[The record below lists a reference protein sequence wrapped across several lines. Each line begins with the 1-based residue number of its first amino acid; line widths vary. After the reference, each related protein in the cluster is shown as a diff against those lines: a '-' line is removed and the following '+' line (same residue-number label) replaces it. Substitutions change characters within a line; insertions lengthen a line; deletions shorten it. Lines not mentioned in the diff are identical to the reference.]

1 MDGTPKI
8 KIRGLKKSFGGRR
21 VLAGVDLDVPAG
33 RSVVL
38 LGPSA
43 AGKTVLLK
51 CICGLIVPDEG
62 SIEIDGVETVG
73 LGSAARDALMRKVG
87 VVFQSN
93 ALFDSLPTWRNV
105 AFGLLSRGAVD
116 RKDAK
121 RIAVEKLA
129 AVGLSADAADL
140 LPVALSGGMQK
151 RVALARAIATDPE
164 ILLLDD
170 PTAGLDP
177 IVARM
182 IDLLIAD
189 SLRGTKVTA
198 LIITQNLDTA
208 RRVADFVAVLS
219 EGRIV
224 WQGAPDAPFP
234 AEDAVIRRYVGGLRD
249 AAA

>member
-8 KIRGLKKSFGGRR
+8 KIRGLTKSFGGRA
-21 VLAGVDLDVPAG
+21 VLAGVDLDVPVG
-33 RSVVL
+33 HSVVL

-51 CICGLIVPDEG
+51 CICGLIAPDEG
-62 SIEIDGVETVG
+62 SIEIDGAKTVG

-105 AFGLLSRGAVD
+105 AFGLLSRGAVG

-121 RIAVEKLA
+121 RIAIEKLA
-129 AVGLSADAADL
+129 AVGLRADAADL

-189 SLRGTKVTA
+189 SLHGIKVTA

-208 RRVADFVAVLS
+208 RRVADGVAVLS

-234 AEDAVIRRYVGGLRD
+234 AEDAVVRRYVGGLRE
-249 AAA
+249 ATA

>member
-8 KIRGLKKSFGGRR
+8 KIRGLKKSFGGRA
-21 VLAGVDLDVPAG
+21 VLSGVDLDVSAG
-33 RSVVL
+33 RSLVL

-51 CICGLIVPDEG
+51 CVCGLIQPDEG
-62 SIEIDGVETVG
+62 SIEVDGTETVG
-73 LGSAARDALMRKVG
+73 LGADARDALMRKFG

-105 AFGLLSRGAVD
+105 AFGLLSRGTVD
-116 RKDAK
+116 RQDAK

-129 AVGLSADAADL
+129 AVGLTADAAEL
-140 LPVALSGGMQK
+140 LPIALSGGMQK

-182 IDLLIAD
+182 IDLLIVD
-189 SLRGTKVTA
+189 SLRALKAGA

-208 RRVADFVAVLS
+208 RRVADHVAVLS
-219 EGRIV
+219 AGRVV
-224 WQGAPDAPFP
+224 WEGAPDAPFP
-234 AEDAVIRRYVGGLRD
+234 ADDPVIRRYVGGLRE